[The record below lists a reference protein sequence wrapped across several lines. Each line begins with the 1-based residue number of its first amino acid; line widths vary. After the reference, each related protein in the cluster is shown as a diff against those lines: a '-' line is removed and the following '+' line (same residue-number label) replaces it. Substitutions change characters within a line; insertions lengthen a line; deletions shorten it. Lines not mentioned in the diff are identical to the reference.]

1 MSTLQD
7 QLRERVTTRWIHST
21 GTTPHASGVKPD
33 ALCHEAAERLDEL
46 EREVEALR
54 VIADAAIVWTYC
66 PSAGG
71 YKDGA
76 SVEDTC
82 EDLVAAV
89 ETYTGLRSPDD
100 WWTEEEMRAAID
112 AARSKT

>member
-1 MSTLQD
+1 MSTLTLQ
-7 QLRERVTTRWIHST
+7 QTLRWNGAVLRAGRSTEGRVDMSQH
-21 GTTPHASGVKPD
+21 D
-33 ALCHEAAERLDEL
+33 LEAAADRLDEL